1 MSVPSPV
8 TGRASAGLDSQLTV
22 PNPPHPIPALPED
35 TGVPPALASASA
47 VPRNLP
53 KERGGPHP
61 WGPNLPSS
69 WASMAGTT
77 AAPAVRPEAAS
88 MHGDPGA
95 ASDLQRGPS
104 CSQSSSPTPASRTLR
119 VLALKL
125 VSESKK
131 PPRRFSHSTC
141 VLNGRLKQKVING
154 LSRISAHKT
163 VTPTL
168 SRALNRSFSVSAP
181 LAPVPPPLIPA
192 SPRRTLGSGR
202 QGHFCWDWPLPSPA
216 LTFPEGSLAAGQ
228 RSEPE
233 HRASQASAG

>member
-1 MSVPSPV
+1 MSLPSPV
-8 TGRASAGLDSQLTV
+8 TGLASAGLDSQLTV
-22 PNPPHPIPALPED
+22 RNPPHPIPALPED
-35 TGVPPALASASA
+35 TGVPSALASASA

-53 KERGGPHP
+53 KEEGPHP

-77 AAPAVRPEAAS
+77 AVPAVRPEAAS

-104 CSQSSSPTPASRTLR
+104 CSQSSSPRPASRTLR

-125 VSESKK
+125 GSESKK
-131 PPRRFSHSTC
+131 PPRHFSHSAC
-141 VLNGRLKQKVING
+141 VLNGRLKRKMING
-154 LSRISAHKT
+154 LSRISARKT
-163 VTPTL
+163 ITPTF
-168 SRALNRSFSVSAP
+168 SRVLNRSFSVSAP
-181 LAPVPPPLIPA
+181 PAPVPPPLVPT

-216 LTFPEGSLAAGQ
+216 LTFPEGSLASGR
-228 RSEPE
+228 RSEPG
-233 HRASQASAG
+233 AS